1 MGSNFSK
8 SEELAQKEKKIRL
21 EIEDWLVLRNNTI
34 TELSRVAD
42 ELDDIHKKATYSK
55 IFGGIAG
62 AVGGG
67 LALGGL
73 ALSFFTGGASLF
85 ITGTGLTIAA
95 GGGVTATLAEV
106 VEFLKKKTRVDAA
119 QKALE
124 ADKARQAELLSQ
136 IESTIDT
143 SDIDNTQKSR
153 VLSSLKVFV
162 DGIQKLW
169 VSGFR
174 V

>member
-1 MGSNFSK
+1 MGVNFSR
-8 SEELAQKEKKIRL
+8 SAELAEKEKEIKL
-21 EIEDWLVLRNNTI
+21 EIDDWVQLRNQTI
-34 TELSRVAD
+34 YELSRVAN
-42 ELDDIHKKATYSK
+42 ELDQLHKKATYSK
-55 IFGGIAG
+55 IIGGVAG

-67 LALGGL
+67 IALGGL

-95 GGGVTATLAEV
+95 GGGVTATVAEV
-106 VEFLKKKTRVDAA
+106 VEYLKKRTRVDAA

-124 ADKARQAELLSQ
+124 EDKKVQAQLLDK
-136 IESTIDT
+136 IETTIDT
-143 SDIDNTQKSR
+143 SDIEAEHKSR
-153 VLSSLKVFV
+153 VKSSLKAFV

-169 VSGFR
+169 VSGVR

>member
-1 MGSNFSK
+1 MGVNFSR
-8 SEELAQKEKKIRL
+8 SAELAEKEKEIKL
-21 EIEDWLVLRNNTI
+21 EIDDWVQLRNQTI
-34 TELSRVAD
+34 YELSRVAN
-42 ELDDIHKKATYSK
+42 ELDQLHKQATYSK
-55 IFGGIAG
+55 IIGGVAG

-67 LALGGL
+67 IALGGL

-95 GGGVTATLAEV
+95 GGGVTATVAEV
-106 VEFLKKKTRVDAA
+106 VEYLKKRTRVDAA

-124 ADKARQAELLSQ
+124 EDKKVQAQLLDK
-136 IESTIDT
+136 IETTIDT
-143 SDIDNTQKSR
+143 SDIEAEHKSR
-153 VLSSLKVFV
+153 VKSSLKAFV

-169 VSGFR
+169 VSGVR